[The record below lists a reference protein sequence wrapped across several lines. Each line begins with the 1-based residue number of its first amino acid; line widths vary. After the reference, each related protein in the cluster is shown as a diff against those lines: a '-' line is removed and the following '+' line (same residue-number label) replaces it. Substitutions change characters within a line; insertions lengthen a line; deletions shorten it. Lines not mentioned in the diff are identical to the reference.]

1 MGMRLWLSHEPS
13 VRTQWSHRSM
23 CSASSFSL
31 PYLVEFSQPTSQS
44 SSGSSVSKRS
54 KVSFSVLSHL
64 ILILRRQ
71 RNNSCG
77 RLRSNKHKWGRSL
90 DPVLGQPQQV
100 TRSPRLGA
108 LPNTRRTDR
117 KGHVHPGKDSCSR
130 YTFWLNA
137 EHDPRSIVG
146 TTRSRESRA
155 TIRPSRYPTSE
166 HWYVSC
172 TCHLHTCGILCNI
185 RVPTS
190 LSPPGRTNYDRS
202 EQIILH
208 LFPSCA
214 SRGKRVD
221 VADDQN
227 ASRERV
233 SQFRSK
239 GLAPKEQVRPPFN
252 RD

>member
-1 MGMRLWLSHEPS
+1 MR
-13 VRTQWSHRSM
+13 
-23 CSASSFSL
+23 A
-31 PYLVEFSQPTSQS
+31 
-44 SSGSSVSKRS
+44 
-54 KVSFSVLSHL
+54 
-64 ILILRRQ
+64 
-71 RNNSCG
+71 
-77 RLRSNKHKWGRSL
+77 
-90 DPVLGQPQQV
+90 
-100 TRSPRLGA
+100 
-108 LPNTRRTDR
+108 
-117 KGHVHPGKDSCSR
+117 
-130 YTFWLNA
+130 
-137 EHDPRSIVG
+137 
-146 TTRSRESRA
+146 SRA

-172 TCHLHTCGILCNI
+172 TRHSHTCGISCNI

-190 LSPPGRTNYDRS
+190 LPPPGRTNYDRS

-208 LFPSCA
+208 LFPGCA

-252 RD
+252 RDWYTPLNQLTPLFPATSQKGSFLPVPTRLGRAANLPQVHLPRRHPGLPHLPRGA